1 MKHVVLLLF
10 LAAAVA
16 KPAMAVPY
24 YYEYEGL
31 DYPEN
36 VGWERWVSDPAPER
50 WLEDGSLV
58 IDSRGLVGSTDDY
71 GISFDSGLDPGSGE
85 TFIMSWKLM
94 VEESTHWDPGVYVKS
109 DESWSVHFLFGT
121 DCLISLYE

>member
-1 MKHVVLLLF
+1 MKNAVLLLF

-36 VGWERWVSDPAPER
+36 EGWEHYASDPAPER
-50 WLEDGSLV
+50 WLEDGALY
-58 IDSRGLVGSTDDY
+58 IDSRGIVGRQRQLHH
-71 GISFDSGLDPGSGE
+71 IFR
-85 TFIMSWKLM
+85 
-94 VEESTHWDPGVYVKS
+94 
-109 DESWSVHFLFGT
+109 
-121 DCLISLYE
+121 